1 MSVYLLVIKTKS
13 IYIKGLL
20 YFSVVVVVFEKL
32 WSMYTING
40 CACARRWQIWV
51 LQFRRNMI
59 FVTNNVVKS
68 TLVLMFFCSFYYL
81 CWPLGWSGL
90 CFGIWENIP
99 VEFLFVIC
107 SRVPKFVESTL
118 HYSYLPTYILFNI
131 YTDLK
136 HLFFFPHSS

>member
-1 MSVYLLVIKTKS
+1 
-13 IYIKGLL
+13 
-20 YFSVVVVVFEKL
+20 
-32 WSMYTING
+32 
-40 CACARRWQIWV
+40 
-51 LQFRRNMI
+51 MI

-107 SRVPKFVESTL
+107 SRVPKFLESTL
-118 HYSYLPTYILFNI
+118 HFSYLPTYILFNI
-131 YTDLK
+131 YTNLK
-136 HLFFFPHSS
+136 HLFFFPHSSQSKRLYLLCCFFYGYNFFNGIQVQRHANHFNKGHLKCSTSMFLGLHGLLHLEMRK